1 MGLYDDRCFEFE
13 LVRESIHWDIWGGTI
28 LIPRCKVEYVIKLKN
43 GKAQIFLD
51 NSSFQVTA
59 TYEEVMQA
67 FFLPDEYKL
76 S

>member
-1 MGLYDDRCFEFE
+1 MSYDQRCFEFE

-28 LIPRCKVEYVIKLKN
+28 LIPKVKVEYVIKLKN

-59 TYEEVMQA
+59 TYEEVMSM
-67 FFLPDEYKL
+67 FFVPDDFKL